1 MTLYRPLE
9 TSYKLLFISFTL
21 LFMSCSSVFIYAP
34 KNICV
39 HGNAKEIKVTG
50 SDLDGN
56 KLDQKSDGNLKI
68 PLSP

>member
-1 MTLYRPLE
+1 
-9 TSYKLLFISFTL
+9 
-21 LFMSCSSVFIYAP
+21 MSCSSVFIYAP